1 MSLARRDQFTGSNNI
16 AKPERLPEGAVVDA
30 VNMDFTVGG
39 KAELRT
45 GFSKVRD
52 CSNAR
57 AIFDMGSNGLA
68 LVDGEDLIRVDQ
80 DGSET
85 FIAKLSAGHVA
96 ATLHN
101 NLLYLNTA
109 IESIVVGETVEQ
121 WSVEPPAFDVA
132 LTSGSMAPGLYKVAV
147 TKLANGK
154 ESGCV
159 PAVIS
164 VGEGQAISVT
174 TYSAGDLRLYS
185 SVANGQ
191 TLYYQGTATV
201 QNKISAP
208 VDDTERLETAILQPF
223 PFCEILDSHKGLIVG
238 ARGRFLFYSM
248 PLQPHLFNPE
258 VNYLQFPCDIQLI
271 ASVSDGVYVCAD
283 KTYFLTSIGS
293 NNISQRVVL
302 DFGAV
307 KGTAVKLPNKTVA
320 WFSKYGQVIAGP
332 EGMTELINKAS
343 YSPETAS
350 DGAAGFLEH
359 NGNQMIATS
368 MRGEQKGSRLQS
380 NDHWDLE
387 VI

>member
-121 WSVEPPAFDVA
+121 WSVEPPAFDVT

-164 VGEGQAISVT
+164 VGQGQSIVVS
-174 TYSAGDLRLYS
+174 SAGSGNRLYC

-191 TLYYQGTATV
+191 TLYYQGTASHS
-201 QNKISAP
+201 NYIDNP
-208 VDDTERLETAILQPF
+208 VDDTERLETDMLQPF

-258 VNYLQFPCDIQLI
+258 VNYVQFPCDIELI
-271 ASVSDGVYVCAD
+271 ASVADGVYVCAD
-283 KTYFLTSIGS
+283 KTYFISSIGS
-293 NNISQRVVL
+293 DNISQRVVL

-320 WFSKYGQVIAGP
+320 WFSKYGQVMAGP
-332 EGMTELINKAS
+332 EGITELINKAS

>member
-1 MSLARRDQFTGSNNI
+1 MSVVRRDQFAGSNNI

-80 DGSET
+80 SGSET

-121 WSVEPPAFDVA
+121 WSVEPPAFDVS
-132 LTSGSMAPGLYKVAV
+132 LTSGNMAVGLYKVAV

-154 ESGCV
+154 ESGCI

-164 VGEGQAISVT
+164 VGQGQSIVVS
-174 TYSAGDLRLYS
+174 SAGSGNRLYC

-191 TLYYQGTATV
+191 TLYYQGTASHS
-201 QNKISAP
+201 NYIANP
-208 VDDTERLETAILQPF
+208 VDDTERLETDMLQPF

-258 VNYLQFPCDIQLI
+258 VNYIQFPCDIELI
-271 ASVSDGVYVCAD
+271 ASVADGVYVCAD
-283 KTYFLTSIGS
+283 KTYFISSIGS
-293 NNISQRVVL
+293 DNISQRVVL

-320 WFSKYGQVIAGP
+320 WFSKYGQVMAGP
-332 EGMTELINKAS
+332 EGITELINKAS

-359 NGNQMIATS
+359 NGNQMITTS

>member
-1 MSLARRDQFTGSNNI
+1 MSVVRRDQFAGSNNI

-80 DGSET
+80 SGSET

-121 WSVEPPAFDVA
+121 WSVEPPAFDVS
-132 LTSGSMAPGLYKVAV
+132 LTSGNMAVGLYKVAV

-154 ESGCV
+154 ESGCI

-164 VGEGQAISVT
+164 VGQGQSIVVS
-174 TYSAGDLRLYS
+174 SAGSGNRLYC

-191 TLYYQGTATV
+191 TLYYQGIASHS
-201 QNKISAP
+201 NYIANP
-208 VDDTERLETAILQPF
+208 VDDTERLETDMLQPF

-258 VNYLQFPCDIQLI
+258 VNYIQFPCDIELI
-271 ASVSDGVYVCAD
+271 ASVADGVYVCAD
-283 KTYFLTSIGS
+283 KTYFISSIGS
-293 NNISQRVVL
+293 DNISQRVAL

-320 WFSKYGQVIAGP
+320 WFSKYGQVMAGP
-332 EGMTELINKAS
+332 EGITELINKAS

-359 NGNQMIATS
+359 NGNQMITTS

>member
-1 MSLARRDQFTGSNNI
+1 MSVVRRDQFAGSNNI

-80 DGSET
+80 RGSET

-121 WSVEPPAFDVA
+121 WSVEPPAFDVS
-132 LTSGSMAPGLYKVAV
+132 LTSGNMAVGLYKVAV

-154 ESGCV
+154 ESGCI

-164 VGEGQAISVT
+164 VGQGQSIVVS
-174 TYSAGDLRLYS
+174 SAGSGNRLYC

-191 TLYYQGTATV
+191 TLYYQGTASHS
-201 QNKISAP
+201 NYIANP
-208 VDDTERLETAILQPF
+208 VDDTERLETDMLQPF

-258 VNYLQFPCDIQLI
+258 VNYIQFPCDIELI
-271 ASVSDGVYVCAD
+271 ASVADGVYVCAD
-283 KTYFLTSIGS
+283 KTYFISSIGS
-293 NNISQRVVL
+293 DNISQRVVL

-320 WFSKYGQVIAGP
+320 WFSKYGQVMAGP
-332 EGMTELINKAS
+332 EGITELINKAS

-359 NGNQMIATS
+359 NGNQMITTS

>member
-208 VDDTERLETAILQPF
+208 VDDTERLETAMLQPF

-258 VNYLQFPCDIQLI
+258 DNYIQFPCDIELI
-271 ASVSDGVYVCAD
+271 ASVADGVYVCAD
-283 KTYFLTSIGS
+283 KTYFISNIGS
-293 NNISQRVVL
+293 DNISQRVVL

-320 WFSKYGQVIAGP
+320 WFSKYGQVMAGP
-332 EGMTELINKAS
+332 EGITELVNKAS

-359 NGNQMIATS
+359 NGNQMITTS

>member
-1 MSLARRDQFTGSNNI
+1 MSVVRRDQFAGSNNI

-80 DGSET
+80 SGSET

-121 WSVEPPAFDVA
+121 WSVEPPAFDVS
-132 LTSGSMAPGLYKVAV
+132 LTSGNMAVGLYKVAV

-154 ESGCV
+154 ESGCI

-164 VGEGQAISVT
+164 VGQGQSIVVS
-174 TYSAGDLRLYS
+174 SAGSGNRLYC

-191 TLYYQGTATV
+191 TLYYQGTASHS
-201 QNKISAP
+201 NYIANP
-208 VDDTERLETAILQPF
+208 VDDTERLETDMLQPF

-258 VNYLQFPCDIQLI
+258 VNYIQFPCDIELI
-271 ASVSDGVYVCAD
+271 ASVADGVYVCAD
-283 KTYFLTSIGS
+283 KTYFISSIGS
-293 NNISQRVVL
+293 DNISQRVVL

-320 WFSKYGQVIAGP
+320 WFSKYGQVMAGP
-332 EGMTELINKAS
+332 EGITELINKAS

-359 NGNQMIATS
+359 NGNQMITTS
-368 MRGEQKGSRLQS
+368 IRGEQKGSRLQS

>member
-1 MSLARRDQFTGSNNI
+1 MSISRRDQFTGSNNI

-80 DGSET
+80 NGSET

-121 WSVEPPAFDVA
+121 WSVEPPAFDVS
-132 LTSGSMAPGLYKVAV
+132 LTSGNMAVGLYKVAV

-154 ESGCV
+154 ESGCI

-164 VGEGQAISVT
+164 VGQGQSIVVS
-174 TYSAGDLRLYS
+174 SAGSGNRLYC

-191 TLYYQGTATV
+191 TLYYQGTASHS
-201 QNKISAP
+201 NYIANP
-208 VDDTERLETAILQPF
+208 VDDTERLETDMLQPF

-258 VNYLQFPCDIQLI
+258 VNYIQFPCDIELI
-271 ASVSDGVYVCAD
+271 ASVADGVYVCAD
-283 KTYFLTSIGS
+283 KTYFISSIGS
-293 NNISQRVVL
+293 DNISQRVVL

-320 WFSKYGQVIAGP
+320 WFSKYGQVMAGP
-332 EGMTELINKAS
+332 EGITELINKAS

-359 NGNQMIATS
+359 NGNQMITTS

>member
-1 MSLARRDQFTGSNNI
+1 MSISRRDQFTGSNNI

-80 DGSET
+80 SGSET

-121 WSVEPPAFDVA
+121 WSVEPPAFDVS
-132 LTSGSMAPGLYKVAV
+132 LTSGNMAVGLYKVAV

-154 ESGCV
+154 ESGCI

-164 VGEGQAISVT
+164 VGQGQSIVVS
-174 TYSAGDLRLYS
+174 SAGSGNRLYC

-191 TLYYQGTATV
+191 TLYYQGTASHS
-201 QNKISAP
+201 NYIANP
-208 VDDTERLETAILQPF
+208 VDDTERLETDMLQPF

-258 VNYLQFPCDIQLI
+258 VNYIQFSCDIELI
-271 ASVSDGVYVCAD
+271 ASVADGVYVCAD
-283 KTYFLTSIGS
+283 KTYFISSIGS
-293 NNISQRVVL
+293 DNLSQRVVL

-320 WFSKYGQVIAGP
+320 WFSKYGQVMAGP
-332 EGMTELINKAS
+332 EGITELINKAS

-359 NGNQMIATS
+359 NGNQMITTS

>member
-164 VGEGQAISVT
+164 VGQGQSIVVS
-174 TYSAGDLRLYS
+174 SAGSGNRLYC

-191 TLYYQGTATV
+191 TLYYQGTASHS
-201 QNKISAP
+201 NHIANP
-208 VDDTERLETAILQPF
+208 VDNTERLETDMLQPF

-258 VNYLQFPCDIQLI
+258 VNYVQFPCDIELI
-271 ASVSDGVYVCAD
+271 ASVADGVYVCAD
-283 KTYFLTSIGS
+283 KTYFISSIGS
-293 NNISQRVVL
+293 DNISQRVVL

-320 WFSKYGQVIAGP
+320 WFSKYGQVMAGP
-332 EGMTELINKAS
+332 EGITELINKAS

-359 NGNQMIATS
+359 NGNQMITTS

>member
-1 MSLARRDQFTGSNNI
+1 MGISRRDQFTGSNNI

-109 IESIVVGETVEQ
+109 IESIVVGDTVEQ
-121 WSVEPPAFDVA
+121 WSVEPPAFDVS

-154 ESGCV
+154 ESGCI
-159 PAVIS
+159 PAVIG
-164 VGEGQAISVT
+164 VGQGQSIVVS
-174 TYSAGDLRLYS
+174 SAGSGNRLYC

-191 TLYYQGTATV
+191 TLYYQGTASHSNYIT
-201 QNKISAP
+201 NP
-208 VDDTERLETAILQPF
+208 VDDTERLETDMLQPF
-223 PFCEILDSHKGLIVG
+223 PFCEILDSHKGMIVG

-258 VNYLQFPCDIQLI
+258 VNYIQFPCDIELI
-271 ASVSDGVYVCAD
+271 ASVADGVYVCAD
-283 KTYFLTSIGS
+283 KTYFISSIGS
-293 NNISQRVVL
+293 DNISQRVVL

-320 WFSKYGQVIAGP
+320 WFSKYGQVMAGP

-359 NGNQMIATS
+359 NGNQMITTS

>member
-147 TKLANGK
+147 TKIANGK
-154 ESGCV
+154 ESGCI

-164 VGEGQAISVT
+164 VGQGQSIVVS
-174 TYSAGDLRLYS
+174 SAGSGNRLYC

-191 TLYYQGTATV
+191 TLYYQGTASHS
-201 QNKISAP
+201 NHIANP
-208 VDDTERLETAILQPF
+208 VDNTERLETDMLQPF

-258 VNYLQFPCDIQLI
+258 VNYVQFPCDIELI
-271 ASVSDGVYVCAD
+271 ASVADGVYVCAD
-283 KTYFLTSIGS
+283 KTYFISSIGS
-293 NNISQRVVL
+293 DNISQRVVL

-320 WFSKYGQVIAGP
+320 WFSKYGQVMAGP
-332 EGMTELINKAS
+332 EGITELINKAS